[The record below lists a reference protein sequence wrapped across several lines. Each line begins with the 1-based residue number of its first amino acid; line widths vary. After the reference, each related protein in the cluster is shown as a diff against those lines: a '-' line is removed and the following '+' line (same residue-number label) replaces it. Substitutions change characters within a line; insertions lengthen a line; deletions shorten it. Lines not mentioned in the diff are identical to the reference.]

1 MWLAFA
7 FLSAALLGFY
17 DVCKKHALRDNAVVP
32 VLFLNTLFCSV
43 IFLPMALRT
52 PFGGWEVQRYILL
65 KACIV
70 LSSWLLG
77 YIGMKHLPIT
87 IVGPIN
93 ATRPVM
99 VLVGALLIF
108 GERLNLLQWAGVVL
122 AILSFFLLSRSGRKE
137 GIDFRHNRW
146 IMCTVGAAV
155 LGAVSGLYDK
165 YLMAAEGGL
174 GLPRLTVQCWYNFY
188 QAAMMGAMLLWVK
201 SPLPPLGGG
210 QNKSRFHWRW
220 SILFISVFLSIA
232 DYVYFYS
239 LSLDGALVSVVSM
252 VRRGSVVVSFTL
264 GALLFREKNLRSK
277 AIDLALVLLSMLL
290 LWLGRE

>member
-1 MWLAFA
+1 MWLSFA

-17 DVCKKHALRDNAVVP
+17 DVCKKHALRGNAVIP
-32 VLFLNTLFCSV
+32 VLFLNTLFCSI
-43 IFLPMALRT
+43 IFLPMALQT
-52 PFGGWEVQRYILL
+52 PFGGWDVQRYIVL

-99 VLVGALLIF
+99 VLIGALLIF

-122 AILSFFLLSRSGRKE
+122 AIMSFFLLSRSGRKE

-146 IMCTVGAAV
+146 IVCTVGAAV
-155 LGAVSGLYDK
+155 LGALSGLYDK
-165 YLMAAEGGL
+165 YLMAVDGGL

-188 QAAMMGAMLLWVK
+188 QCLVMGAMLIVLWWPK
-201 SPLPPLGGG
+201 RHEGTPF
-210 QNKSRFHWRW
+210 RWRW
-220 SILFISVFLSIA
+220 SILFISLFLSIA

-252 VRRGSVVVSFTL
+252 IRRSSVLVSFML
-264 GALLFREKNLRSK
+264 GALLFHEKNLRSK
-277 AIDLALVLLSMLL
+277 AIDLALVLLSMFL
-290 LWLGRE
+290 LWLGQ